1 MSYKINV
8 TKNLSYIIYSLVLR
22 LTTLKF
28 YFQDAVELLHALI
41 GSVCK
46 KLLHNPFIHITT
58 LFELILMADKEQTT
72 YHYQSKSQTNP
83 NVYLLDYKKSPK
95 LKTLKP

>member
-1 MSYKINV
+1 MCI
-8 TKNLSYIIYSLVLR
+8 TQAQHMCIIIIVL
-22 LTTLKF
+22 
-28 YFQDAVELLHALI
+28 YHA
-41 GSVCK
+41 
-46 KLLHNPFIHITT
+46 HIHITT

-83 NVYLLDYKKSPK
+83 DVYLLDYKKSPK